1 MPIDT
6 YQSEVTCIAIYGLGN
21 GEFQEPVK
29 MKCLMIACE
38 HSADVCDEHFL
49 TIEWLKTRRE
59 LTQKE
64 GWHWHTLKLH

>member
-1 MPIDT
+1 MSIDT
-6 YQSEVTCIAIYGLGN
+6 CQSEVTCTAIYGLGN
-21 GEFQEPVK
+21 GEIQEPVK

-38 HSADVCDEHFL
+38 HGSADVCDEHFL

-64 GWHWHTLKLH
+64 GWHTLKLH